1 MITQAPIYVY
11 WLVVGKKP
19 YFEPGSLDMELPS
32 VLHLF
37 LTKEAC
43 DAYRLDVDKFHLGA
57 LITRAIELADV
68 WAQLDVMNIASEKY
82 FQSTLQVSLS
92 HVDEDGEIVE
102 LDLLWDAMAT
112 IH

>member
-1 MITQAPIYVY
+1 MY

-43 DAYRLDVDKFHLGA
+43 DAYRRDVDKFHLGA
-57 LITRAIELADV
+57 LITRAVELAEV
-68 WAQLDVMNIASEKY
+68 WEKLDKMNIDSETH
-82 FQSTLQVSLS
+82 FQSTLTVSLS
-92 HVDEDGEIVE
+92 HVDEDGEIIE
-102 LDLLWDAMAT
+102 LNHLWDAMAT